1 VGGYLSPPA
10 ADEPSEALDLYS
22 EELRELIFHALAEDL
37 GQGDLTTRVT
47 VPEAMQARG
56 TFNSKQ
62 KLVMA
67 GLPIARKVFEI
78 LDSSLEWQA
87 MVEEGTEVAS
97 GTPLASVRG
106 AAGSLLAG
114 ERVALNFL
122 QHLSG
127 IATSARR
134 LKQEL
139 NGTSAEFLDT
149 RKTMPGLRALQKYAV
164 RVGGGRNHRLRLDDG
179 ILIKGNHLRLVGD
192 IRTAVERA
200 IRQRPPGY
208 HVEVEIT
215 TADELEEAIRAGADG
230 VLLDNMSPAE
240 VRACVQRAAGRVR
253 LEVSGGIDAS
263 NIRAY
268 AEAGV
273 DFISVGAVTHS
284 AAAVDI
290 NFRIARVHH
299 QDEGGQVTAAGANC
313 D

>member
-10 ADEPSEALDLYS
+10 ADESSESLDFSS
-22 EELRELIFHALAEDL
+22 EELGDLVFHALAEDL

-47 VPEAMQARG
+47 LPGEMQAQG

-62 KLVMA
+62 RLVVA
-67 GLPIARKVFEI
+67 GLPIARKIFEV
-78 LDSSLEWQA
+78 LDPSLEWQGG
-87 MVEEGTEVAS
+87 VEEGMEVAP
-97 GTPLASVRG
+97 GTVLASIRG

-127 IATSARR
+127 IATFARR
-134 LKQEL
+134 LKEEL
-139 NGTSAEFLDT
+139 AGTRAEFLDT
-149 RKTMPGLRALQKYAV
+149 RKTTPGLRSLQKYAV

-179 ILIKGNHLRLVGD
+179 ILIKGNHLRLVGG

-200 IRQRPPGY
+200 LQQRPAGY

-215 TADELEEAIRAGADG
+215 SLEELEDAILAGADG

-240 VRACVQRAAGRVR
+240 VQECVQRAGGRVR

-273 DFISVGAVTHS
+273 DYISVGALTHS

-290 NFRIARVHH
+290 NFRVVPLA
-299 QDEGGQVTAAGANC
+299 E
-313 D
+313 

>member
-1 VGGYLSPPA
+1 MGGYLSPPA
-10 ADEPSEALDLYS
+10 AGESPESLDFSS
-22 EELRELIFHALAEDL
+22 EELRGLVFHALAEDL

-47 VPEAMQARG
+47 IPGTMQAQG

-62 KLVMA
+62 RLVVA
-67 GLPIARKVFEI
+67 GLPIARMVFEI
-78 LDSSLEWQA
+78 LDSSLEWQGG
-87 MVEEGTEVAS
+87 VDEGTEVGQ
-97 GTPLASVRG
+97 GTPLASIRG

-127 IATSARR
+127 IATHARR
-134 LKQEL
+134 LKEEL
-139 NGTSAEFLDT
+139 AGTRAEFLDT
-149 RKTMPGLRALQKYAV
+149 RKTTPGLRSLQKYAV

-179 ILIKGNHLRLVGD
+179 ILIKGNHLRLVGG

-200 IRQRPPGY
+200 LQQRPAGY

-215 TADELEEAIRAGADG
+215 SLEELEDAITAGADG

-240 VRACVQRAAGRVR
+240 VQQCVQRAGGRVR
-253 LEVSGGIDAS
+253 LEVSGGIDAG

-273 DFISVGAVTHS
+273 DYISVGALTHS

-290 NFRIARVHH
+290 NFRVAPLAESGDPVI
-299 QDEGGQVTAAGANC
+299 G
-313 D
+313 

>member
-1 VGGYLSPPA
+1 LGGYLSPPA
-10 ADEPSEALDLYS
+10 ADESSESLDFSS
-22 EELRELIFHALAEDL
+22 EELRDLVFHALAEDL

-47 VPEAMQARG
+47 LHGTMQAQG

-62 KLVMA
+62 RLVVA
-67 GLPIARKVFEI
+67 GLPIARMVFEI
-78 LDSSLEWQA
+78 LDSSLEWQDGA
-87 MVEEGTEVAS
+87 EEGTEVAPA
-97 GTPLASVRG
+97 TALASIGG
-106 AAGSLLAG
+106 AAGPLLAG

-127 IATSARR
+127 IATYARR
-134 LKQEL
+134 LKEEL
-139 NGTSAEFLDT
+139 VGTRAEFLDT
-149 RKTMPGLRALQKYAV
+149 RKTTPGLRSLQKYAV

-179 ILIKGNHLRLVGD
+179 ILIKGNHLRLVGG

-200 IRQRPPGY
+200 LQQRPPGY

-215 TADELEEAIRAGADG
+215 SLAELEDAIQAGADG
-230 VLLDNMSPAE
+230 VLLDNMTPEE
-240 VRACVQRAAGRVR
+240 VRQCVERAAGRVR

-273 DFISVGAVTHS
+273 DYISVGAVTHS

-290 NFRIARVHH
+290 NFRIRPVSESGNRVI
-299 QDEGGQVTAAGANC
+299 G
-313 D
+313 

>member
-1 VGGYLSPPA
+1 LGGYLSPPA
-10 ADEPSEALDLYS
+10 ADESSEALDLNS

-47 VPEAMQARG
+47 VPEAMQAHG

-62 KLVMA
+62 QLVAA

-78 LDSSLEWQA
+78 LDPSLEWQGG
-87 MVEEGTEVAS
+87 VDEGAEVPP
-97 GTPLASVRG
+97 GTPLASSNG
-106 AAGSLLAG
+106 AARSLLAG

-134 LKQEL
+134 LKLEL
-139 NGTSAEFLDT
+139 NGTTAEFLDT
-149 RKTMPGLRALQKYAV
+149 RKTTPGLRTLEKYAV

-179 ILIKGNHLRLVGD
+179 ILIKGNHLRLVGGV
-192 IRTAVERA
+192 RTAVERA
-200 IRQRPPGY
+200 RRERPPGY

-215 TADELEEAIRAGADG
+215 SLPELEEAIQAGADG

-253 LEVSGGIDAS
+253 LEVSGGIDAG
-263 NIRAY
+263 NIRKY

-290 NFRIARVHH
+290 NFRIVP
-299 QDEGGQVTAAGANC
+299 AN
-313 D
+313 DRGYGS

>member
-10 ADEPSEALDLYS
+10 ADESSESLDLSSEAL
-22 EELRELIFHALAEDL
+22 RGLIFHALAEDL

-47 VPEAMQARG
+47 LPGAMQAKG

-62 KLVMA
+62 RLVVA
-67 GLPIARKVFEI
+67 GLPIARKVFEV
-78 LDSSLEWQA
+78 LDPSLEWLGG
-87 MVEEGTEVAS
+87 VEDGTEVEPR
-97 GTPLASVRG
+97 TPLASIQG

-127 IATSARR
+127 IATYARR
-134 LKQEL
+134 LKGEL
-139 NGTSAEFLDT
+139 AGTRAEFLDT
-149 RKTMPGLRALQKYAV
+149 RKTTPGLRTLQKYAV
-164 RVGGGRNHRLRLDDG
+164 RMGGGKNHRLRLDDG
-179 ILIKGNHLRLVGD
+179 ILIKGNHLRLVGGV
-192 IRTAVERA
+192 RTAVERA
-200 IRQRPPGY
+200 LEQRPPGY

-215 TADELEEAIRAGADG
+215 SLAELDEAISAGADG
-230 VLLDNMSPAE
+230 VLFDNMTPGE
-240 VRACVQRAAGRVR
+240 VRECVERAAGRVR

-273 DFISVGAVTHS
+273 DYISVGAVTHS

-290 NFRIARVHH
+290 NFRIAPMS
-299 QDEGGQVTAAGANC
+299 ES
-313 D
+313 

>member
-10 ADEPSEALDLYS
+10 ADESSESLDLSSEALRDLV
-22 EELRELIFHALAEDL
+22 FHALAEDV

-47 VPEAMQARG
+47 LPGMMQAQG

-62 KLVMA
+62 QLVVA
-67 GLPIARKVFEI
+67 GLPIARMVFEV
-78 LDSSLEWQA
+78 LDSTLEWQDG
-87 MVEEGTEVAS
+87 VEDGTDVAP
-97 GTPLASVRG
+97 GTPLASIRG

-127 IATSARR
+127 IATYARR
-134 LKQEL
+134 LKHEL
-139 NGTSAEFLDT
+139 VGTEAEFLDT
-149 RKTMPGLRALQKYAV
+149 RKTTPGLRPLQKYAV
-164 RVGGGRNHRLRLDDG
+164 RMGGGRNHRLRLDDG
-179 ILIKGNHLRLVGD
+179 ILIKGNHLRLVGGVR
-192 IRTAVERA
+192 IAVERA
-200 IRQRPPGY
+200 LQQRPPGY

-215 TADELEEAIRAGADG
+215 SPEELDQAILAGADG
-230 VLLDNMSPAE
+230 VLLDNMTPE
-240 VRACVQRAAGRVR
+240 QVRGCVERAAGRVR

-273 DFISVGAVTHS
+273 DFVSVGAVTHS

-290 NFRIARVHH
+290 NFRIVPI
-299 QDEGGQVTAAGANC
+299 
-313 D
+313 

>member
-1 VGGYLSPPA
+1 MGGYLRPPA
-10 ADEPSEALDLYS
+10 ADESSELLDFSSEALRDLV
-22 EELRELIFHALAEDL
+22 FHALAEDL

-47 VPEAMQARG
+47 LPGAMQALG

-62 KLVMA
+62 RLVVA
-67 GLPIARKVFEI
+67 GLPIARKVFEV
-78 LDSSLEWQA
+78 LDPSLEWQGG
-87 MVEEGTEVAS
+87 VEEGMEVAP
-97 GTPLASVRG
+97 GTPLASIRG

-127 IATSARR
+127 IATYARR
-134 LKQEL
+134 LKEEL
-139 NGTSAEFLDT
+139 AGTRAEFLDT
-149 RKTMPGLRALQKYAV
+149 RKTTPGLRSLQKYAV

-179 ILIKGNHLRLVGD
+179 ILIKGNHLRLAGG

-200 IRQRPPGY
+200 LQQRPAGY

-215 TADELEEAIRAGADG
+215 SLEELEDAIQAGADG
-230 VLLDNMSPAE
+230 VLLDNMTPAE
-240 VRACVQRAAGRVR
+240 VQQCVERAAGRVR
-253 LEVSGGIDAS
+253 LEVSGGIGAR

-273 DFISVGAVTHS
+273 DYVSVGAVTHS

-290 NFRIARVHH
+290 NFRIVPISESGDRVI
-299 QDEGGQVTAAGANC
+299 G
-313 D
+313 

>member
-10 ADEPSEALDLYS
+10 ADESSASPDFSS
-22 EELRELIFHALAEDL
+22 EELRDLVFHALAEDL

-47 VPEAMQARG
+47 LTAAMQAQG

-62 KLVMA
+62 RLVVA
-67 GLPIARKVFEI
+67 GLPIARLVFEV
-78 LDSSLEWQA
+78 LDSSVEWQGG
-87 MVEEGTEVAS
+87 VEEGTEVAP
-97 GTPLASVRG
+97 GAPLASIVG

-127 IATSARR
+127 IATYARR
-134 LKQEL
+134 LKEEL
-139 NGTSAEFLDT
+139 AGARAEFLDT
-149 RKTMPGLRALQKYAV
+149 RKTTPGLRRLQKYAV

-179 ILIKGNHLRLVGD
+179 ILIKGNHLRLVGG

-200 IRQRPPGY
+200 IQQRPAGY

-215 TADELEEAIRAGADG
+215 SLQELEDAILAGADG
-230 VLLDNMSPAE
+230 VLLDNMTPAE
-240 VRACVQRAAGRVR
+240 VRECVERAAGRVR

-273 DFISVGAVTHS
+273 DYISVGALTHS

-290 NFRIARVHH
+290 NFRIASILGPG
-299 QDEGGQVTAAGANC
+299 DDG
-313 D
+313 

>member
-1 VGGYLSPPA
+1 MGGYLSPPA
-10 ADEPSEALDLYS
+10 ADESSESLDFSS
-22 EELRELIFHALAEDL
+22 EELRDLVFHALAEDL

-47 VPEAMQARG
+47 LAGTLQAKG

-62 KLVMA
+62 QLVVA
-67 GLPIARKVFEI
+67 GLPIARLVFEV
-78 LDSSLEWQA
+78 LDPSVEWQGG
-87 MVEEGTEVAS
+87 VEEGTEVAP
-97 GTPLASVRG
+97 GTPLASILG

-127 IATSARR
+127 IATYARR
-134 LKQEL
+134 LKGEL
-139 NGTSAEFLDT
+139 VGTRAEFLDT
-149 RKTMPGLRALQKYAV
+149 RKTTPGLRRLEKYAV

-179 ILIKGNHLRLVGD
+179 ILIKGNHLRLVGG

-200 IRQRPPGY
+200 IQQRPAGY

-215 TADELEEAIRAGADG
+215 SLPELEDAIQAGADG
-230 VLLDNMSPAE
+230 VLLDNMTPEE
-240 VRACVQRAAGRVR
+240 VRECVERAAGRVR

-273 DFISVGAVTHS
+273 DYISVGALTHS

-290 NFRIARVHH
+290 NFRIVSI
-299 QDEGGQVTAAGANC
+299 
-313 D
+313 

>member
-1 VGGYLSPPA
+1 MGGYLSPPA
-10 ADEPSEALDLYS
+10 ADESSESLDFSS
-22 EELRELIFHALAEDL
+22 EELRDLVFHALAEDL

-47 VPEAMQARG
+47 LHGTMPAQG

-62 KLVMA
+62 RLVVA
-67 GLPIARKVFEI
+67 GLPIARMVFEI
-78 LDSSLEWQA
+78 LDSSLEWQDG
-87 MVEEGTEVAS
+87 VEEGTEVS
-97 GTPLASVRG
+97 PGTALASIGGV
-106 AAGSLLAG
+106 AGPLLAG

-127 IATSARR
+127 IATYARR
-134 LKQEL
+134 LKEEL
-139 NGTSAEFLDT
+139 AGTPAEFLDT
-149 RKTMPGLRALQKYAV
+149 RKTTPGLRSLQKYAV

-179 ILIKGNHLRLVGD
+179 ILIKGNHLRLVGG

-200 IRQRPPGY
+200 LQQRPAGY

-215 TADELEEAIRAGADG
+215 SLAELEDAIQAGADG
-230 VLLDNMSPAE
+230 VLLDNMTPEE
-240 VRACVQRAAGRVR
+240 VVQCVERAAGRVR

-273 DFISVGAVTHS
+273 DYISVGAVTHS

-290 NFRIARVHH
+290 NFRIEPV
-299 QDEGGQVTAAGANC
+299 
-313 D
+313 